1 MELTDILRAFESG
14 DFARPNLFLVE
25 LPYLGQ
31 NFSFKCKA
39 APIPPATV
47 DQIPVGFQNKKIKVA
62 GDRTFDDWTI
72 TIYGDDA
79 HETRQQMLDWQNICH
94 AQGPEITGGKPSEYK
109 KTATVKQYA
118 RDGKTVSKEHTLYG
132 IWPTLVGEIALDWD
146 TNNEVETFE
155 TTFAVDY
162 HL

>member
-25 LPYLGQ
+25 IPFLGK
-31 NFSFKCKA
+31 NFSVKCKA
-39 APIPPATV
+39 APIPPANV
-47 DQIPVGFQNKKIKVA
+47 DKIPVGFQNKKLNVA

-72 TIYGDDA
+72 TIYADDA
-79 HETRQQMLDWQNICH
+79 HKTRQEILDWQDICH
-94 AQGPEITGGKPSEYK
+94 AQGPEITGGTPAEYK
-109 KTATVKQYA
+109 KTATVKQYG
-118 RDGKTVSKEHTLYG
+118 RDGKTVTKEHTLYG

-155 TTFAVDY
+155 VTFCMDWW
-162 HL
+162 L